1 MNVDKKVPLNFR
13 HPNGTPRDS
22 TEPNFIYQV

>member
-1 MNVDKKVPLNFR
+1 MNVDKKYHSISE